1 MEDTPNKPRRSFP
14 PQKSSLGERMNDTS
28 TMMIKKEGKWI
39 WLDNGEEVK
48 NPPEGSS
55 RTTKPESNKTLG
67 ALDSD
72 QIPIRVRFEPKN
84 GRYFETLMN
93 VHWGDEENRNSAE
106 SLGYDELALALM
118 QQYFVLISGGS
129 SDVRELETAFVI
141 RQRTAD
147 DNPGQGDL
155 FSGLTFIEMVSR
167 ANRAYRNAK
176 RLPKLLERY
185 SGQGPL
191 KIFSDDEIAELCFVS
206 HASITGRIRTDFYV
220 GEYFKHL
227 AGEYYERIKQ

>member
-1 MEDTPNKPRRSFP
+1 MEDTPNKPRRNFP

-55 RTTKPESNKTLG
+55 RTTKPETNKTLG

-72 QIPIRVRFEPKN
+72 QIPIRVRFEPIN
-84 GRYFETLMN
+84 GRYFERLMN
-93 VHWGDEENRNSAE
+93 VNWEDRDNQNGTS
-106 SLGYDELALALM
+106 SLGDDELALVLM
-118 QQYFVLISGGS
+118 LQYFVLISGGS
-129 SDVRELETAFVI
+129 ADVRELESSFVNRPRELEI
-141 RQRTAD
+141 
-147 DNPGQGDL
+147 NPGFGTL
-155 FSGLTFIEMVSR
+155 FSGINLIEMVNR

-191 KIFSDDEIAELCFVS
+191 EIFSDDEIAELCFVA
-206 HASITGRIRTDFYV
+206 HASITGRTRTSFYV
-220 GEYFKHL
+220 EKYFKHL
-227 AGEYYERIKQ
+227 ADEYYERTK